1 MGILGPLARLTSS
14 TTLDME
20 RIAKELEAERRG
32 KVSAHGGYFGALQ
45 LAAEVAPRSHVSEG
59 PPSPSEII
67 RKGNNLMYDHKSQ
80 QKLLDKLDYELWL
93 LNQLAEY
100 QQVFDGGTDIETFKI
115 RSGELGAEIGI
126 KLTDTFSP
134 IPSQLTI
141 AMTPLVF
148 TASYK
153 ILDMIFEWIL
163 EENHS
168 AGNIKKVPWGFQ
180 DKLKLLKGK
189 AKLQS
194 PPLFTTKKYLHSY
207 SEALFR
213 RLLPYRNEIVHNKAF
228 SVANDQL
235 ILASSKNKN
244 IGLTL
249 SRTQL
254 GCLVRFVV
262 ALARALAGVIE
273 VDAHRDSLLKYHL
286 DSLTTAHELKAFK
299 QRKPILINVEL
310 EVSKRC
316 GSFPGNLKQVRDE
329 VRTQFPTQDVVFNL
343 TVQTV
348 DGENLIAKWYF
359 KEEDVPTSD
368 EVTFDEGSYRAHRVA

>member
-1 MGILGPLARLTSS
+1 MS

-20 RIAKELEAERRG
+20 RIAKELGAERRG
-32 KVSAHGGYFGALQ
+32 KVSARGGYFGALQ
-45 LAAEVAPRSHVSEG
+45 LAAEVEASRSRVSEG
-59 PPSPSEII
+59 PSFPNEIL
-67 RKGNNLMYDHKSQ
+67 KEDNLIYDDEAR

-100 QQVFDGGTDIETFKI
+100 QIFDGGTDIATLKI
-115 RSGELGAEIGI
+115 RSGEL
-126 KLTDTFSP
+126 DTTILDSGEELVT
-134 IPSQLTI
+134 SLQLTI
-141 AMTPLVF
+141 AITPLVF

-168 AGNIKKVPWGFQ
+168 VGKIKKVPWPFK
-180 DKLKLLKGK
+180 DKLDLLKDK
-189 AKLQS
+189 SKLQY

-213 RLLPYRNEIVHNKAF
+213 QLLPYRNEIVHNKAF
-228 SVANDQL
+228 CVANGQL
-235 ILASSKNKN
+235 ILSSSKNKH

-273 VDAHRDSLLKYHL
+273 VNAHMDRLLKYHL
-286 DSLTTAHELKAFK
+286 DALKTAHGLKAFK
-299 QRKPILINVEL
+299 QKKPLLVNVEF

-316 GSFPGNLKQVRDE
+316 DSFPVNLKQIRDK
-329 VRTQFPTQDVVFNL
+329 VSAKFPIQDVVFNL
-343 TVQTV
+343 TVQVV
-348 DGENLIAKWYF
+348 DGENLVAKWDF
-359 KEEDVPTSD
+359 KEEDVPTLD
-368 EVTFDEGSYRAHRVA
+368 EVTFDEESYKAHRID